1 MKGKHVSCCEPKDG
15 RIDPVVLFNTIK
27 QEALSALELDPA
39 LNVLFQSTILKHN
52 SLSDMI
58 AGRVAARLSTRELN
72 EETLFQIFVEQI
84 GKIEQLEDII
94 ARDISAVFHRDPA
107 CNRFMEP
114 VLYLKGFL
122 AIEAHRF
129 AHSLWHA
136 GRKDLAL
143 FLQGRSSCVFQTD
156 IHPAAKMGRGI
167 FLDHA
172 TGLVVGETAVIGNDV
187 SMLQGV
193 TLGGTGKESGDRH
206 PKIGHGVLIGAGAK
220 VLGNITVGDCS
231 KIAACSVV
239 LKPVE
244 AYSTVA
250 GVPAKVVGKIE
261 DREPALSMDQSI
273 ND

>member
-1 MKGKHVSCCEPKDG
+1 MPCCEQKG
-15 RIDPVVLFNTIK
+15 EAIDPALLFNNIK
-27 QEALSALELDPA
+27 QEAMEALEQDPA
-39 LNVLFQSTILKHN
+39 LGEFFQHAILDRVN
-52 SLSDMI
+52 LSEMI
-58 AGRVAARLSTRELN
+58 AGRVAARLWTRELN
-72 EETLFQIFVEQI
+72 EELLSQIFIEQI
-84 GKIEQLEDII
+84 DMMDDLEDII
-94 ARDISAVFHRDPA
+94 TSDISAVFHRDPA

-129 AHSLWHA
+129 AHNLWLK

-143 FLQGRSSCVFQTD
+143 FLQGRSSSVFQTD
-156 IHPAAKMGRGI
+156 IHPAARIGKGI

-172 TGLVVGETAVIGNDV
+172 TGLVVGETAIIGDNV
-187 SMLQGV
+187 SMLQDV

-220 VLGNITVGDCS
+220 VLGNITVGDCA

-239 LKPVE
+239 LKPVA

-250 GVPAKVVGKIE
+250 GVPAKVVGKIA
-261 DREPALSMDQSI
+261 DNEPALSMDQSI
-273 ND
+273 NE

>member
-1 MKGKHVSCCEPKDG
+1 MPCCKQKGKA
-15 RIDPVVLFNTIK
+15 IDPLVLFETIK
-27 QEALSALELDPA
+27 QEARAAIEQDPA
-39 LNVLFQSTILKHN
+39 LVQLFQSAILNHKN
-52 SLSDMI
+52 LSEMI
-58 AGRVAARLSTRELN
+58 AGRIAARLWTRELN
-72 EETLFQIFVEQI
+72 EENLYEIFVEQI
-84 GKIEQLEDII
+84 DKIDHLEEVVSS
-94 ARDISAVFHRDPA
+94 DISAVFHRDPA

-122 AIEAHRF
+122 SIEAHRF
-129 AHSLWHA
+129 AHALWET

-156 IHPAAKMGRGI
+156 IHPAARIGRGI

-172 TGLVVGETAVIGNDV
+172 TGLVVGETAVVGDNV
-187 SMLQGV
+187 SILQDV

-206 PKIGHGVLIGAGAK
+206 PKVGHGVLIGAGAK
-220 VLGNITVGDCS
+220 VLGNITIGDCA
-231 KIAACSVV
+231 KIASCSVV

-261 DREPALSMDQSI
+261 DREPALSMDQLI

>member
-1 MKGKHVSCCEPKDG
+1 M
-15 RIDPVVLFNTIK
+15 IDPCVLFANIK
-27 QEALSALELDPA
+27 QEAKDALDRDPA
-39 LNVLFQSTILKHN
+39 LSLFFQGAILNHD
-52 SLSDMI
+52 SLSTMI
-58 AGRVAARLSTRELN
+58 AGRVAARLWTRELD
-72 EETLFQIFVEQI
+72 EDTLFHIFLEEIKAIAHLEQI
-84 GKIEQLEDII
+84 I
-94 ARDISAVFHRDPA
+94 AKDISAVFNRDPA

-122 AIEAHRF
+122 AIQAYRF
-129 AHSLWHA
+129 AHSLWLK

-143 FLQGRSSCVFQTD
+143 FLQGRSSSVFQTD
-156 IHPAAKMGRGI
+156 IHPAARIGKGI

-172 TGLVVGETAVIGNDV
+172 TGLVIGETAVVGDDV
-187 SMLQGV
+187 SILQDV

-220 VLGNITVGDCS
+220 VLGNITIGECA

-250 GVPAKVVGKIE
+250 GVPARVVGKIQNN
-261 DREPALSMDQSI
+261 EPALSMDQLI
-273 ND
+273 NE